1 MRDKEGKPFRFA
13 GGMNMLAPDYALPD
27 GTARD
32 VTNLDVTNEGVL
44 RTRKGYASM
53 PVAAGVRCHSL
64 FGASAFMLHADGAN
78 LKRTTASGTETVA
91 VVQPAEP
98 IAYALLPTGSVVWSD
113 GSDIG
118 QVGASGASSGLCL
131 PAPGSPALAVAPNGV
146 LKAGRYLV
154 AVAWVAASGEES
166 PPSLP
171 VELEVPQDGQG
182 IALSGIPSAPPVGA
196 VAMRIYCSHTNEAV
210 LFESGIVEDG
220 ATAAHVVA
228 PPSGRPLETLFEA
241 PFPACS
247 VLAFSAGRLLG
258 IRGHLFLWSEPFR
271 PGVWR
276 PSQNFIQLARRGSMI
291 APTQD
296 GVYVGTLDE
305 SSAGEVIFFSG
316 FDYSKTAYMPV
327 TPYGAYPGTLVEM
340 PHTMQMGWAS
350 PQGFVIADNGGQV
363 TNLSFD
369 KVAFPAA
376 MRGGSMVREA
386 DGLRQIVTGLSGV
399 GGANQFAASDYFNAY
414 VVKGASNGA

>member
-64 FGASAFMLHADGAN
+64 YGASAFMLHADGAN
-78 LKRTTASGTETVA
+78 LKRTTASGTETAA

-98 IAYALLPTGSVVWSD
+98 IAYPLLPTGSVVWSD

-166 PPSLP
+166 PPPLGP
-171 VELEVPQDGQG
+171 
-182 IALSGIPSAPPVGA
+182 

-247 VLAFSAGRLLG
+247 VLAFSAGRL
-258 IRGHLFLWSEPFR
+258 HLH
-271 PGVWR
+271 
-276 PSQNFIQLARRGSMI
+276 
-291 APTQD
+291 D
-296 GVYVGTLDE
+296 
-305 SSAGEVIFFSG
+305 
-316 FDYSKTAYMPV
+316 
-327 TPYGAYPGTLVEM
+327 
-340 PHTMQMGWAS
+340 
-350 PQGFVIADNGGQV
+350 
-363 TNLSFD
+363 
-369 KVAFPAA
+369 
-376 MRGGSMVREA
+376 
-386 DGLRQIVTGLSGV
+386 
-399 GGANQFAASDYFNAY
+399 
-414 VVKGASNGA
+414 